1 MLGWPSPTYP
11 KLLQPDAPIQINMNQ
26 SAMITGFLMIGVSL
40 GTIVSTKQIFLRPK
54 PGIVLGNMLICLGWI
69 AMWQSRDV
77 FWLLGSRILVGAG
90 HGYAMGQIKLYILEM
105 SDGALRSK
113 FIQRLNFYAVF
124 GVVTAFAMG
133 PFVTFR
139 KFSVICGVISATI
152 LFLVILL
159 PSTPKEL
166 IRAKKVDNA
175 KRLIVYI
182 KPDSDPDIEVC
193 KIIQSISSTTECNG
207 FTKMMR
213 NSVLRIK
220 FVKFTILVICQQ
232 YCGAP
237 PTLVYT
243 EIIFTES
250 NVRYPELFAIGYAV
264 LFFISIII
272 GTLVS
277 HKFNKK
283 TVLLLSCCGTLV
295 LYIGIIVTIFFN
307 VNDEYFSYTTVIIM
321 YLYIVVYT
329 VGLGTIPFTLISD
342 WFPKSYCEFTVKY
355 YIVLF
360 SLLALTI
367 TKIFQV
373 LIGFHELYVPFYL
386 FSGVISFAIIFI
398 LIYFPTT
405 TKESDEKQ
413 VVI

>member
-11 KLLQPDAPIQINMNQ
+11 KLLHPDAPIQINMNQ

-40 GTIVSTKQIFLRPK
+40 GTTVSTKQILLGPK
-54 PGIVLGNMLICLGWI
+54 PGIVLGNILLCLGWI

-90 HGYAMGQIKLYILEM
+90 HGYAMGQIKSYILEM
-105 SDGALRSK
+105 SEGQLTSK
-113 FIQRLNFYAVF
+113 FIQRLNFYAIF

-139 KFSVICGVISATI
+139 QFSVICAIISATI
-152 LFLVILL
+152 LFVVVLL

-175 KRLIVYI
+175 KRLIAYI
-182 KPDSDPDIEVC
+182 KPDSDPDIEVYQ
-193 KIIQSISSTTECNG
+193 IVQSMSNTIECNG

-213 NSVLRIK
+213 NTGLRIK

-243 EIIFTES
+243 EIIFSES
-250 NVRYPELFAIGYAV
+250 NVHYPELFAIGYAV

-277 HKFNKK
+277 QKFNKK

-295 LYIGIIVTIFFN
+295 LYIGIILTQYFN
-307 VNDEYFSYTTVIIM
+307 VNEEYFSYTSVIIM

-386 FSGVISFAIIFI
+386 FSGVIFFAIFFI
-398 LIYFPTT
+398 LIFLPYDN
-405 TKESDEKQ
+405 TKESDEK
-413 VVI
+413 